1 MLGCTCASHRS
12 TQSSGKQGHGLL
24 QACCSL
30 SALAGPAARTT
41 SVKDWHLS
49 SPIGMVPAAGT
60 SPTNAAGFDAASLH
74 LPPGR
79 LTAQIRRRFGLHFCG
94 NYSIG

>member
-74 LPPGR
+74 QLQTDDSADSAGTFVGTFQY
-79 LTAQIRRRFGLHFCG
+79 LT
-94 NYSIG
+94 IG